1 MHMRQFILTL
11 LLATQSGVA
20 GAEAAQGEPRNEPIT
35 IWSDGTRLAG
45 NLWKPEGLAAD
56 EKRPAILLVH
66 GWGGLRSHLNQAY
79 APQFAQLGYVVL
91 TFDYRGWGD
100 SDGKLVRTGARP
112 QGDLTEYVLRVQEIR
127 EIVDPL
133 DQLEDIRA
141 AYYYL
146 LGDQNVDTGR
156 LAIWGSSLGG
166 GLALATAASLPG
178 FKVLIT
184 QIGSVNPQAGLDSRN
199 PQSPLSADSL
209 NRWRT
214 ARSRGEVP
222 PFPGSDSAME
232 GLRGS
237 PDWPEF
243 VRYDPFP
250 SRESL
255 TAATL
260 IIDAANEEL
269 FDIKRNGEALYLSI
283 KDRVTT
289 RYETLP
295 GTHYDIYRGEGY
307 QAALAMEM
315 DWLREHLPVSP
326 RRNIPQSR

>member
-1 MHMRQFILTL
+1 MRQFILSSL
-11 LLATQSGVA
+11 LLAAASTFLT
-20 GAEAAQGEPRNEPIT
+20 AEAAQGQPRSEPIT

-45 NLWKPEGLAAD
+45 DLWKPEGLAAE

-66 GWGGLRSHLNQAY
+66 GWGGLKSHLNQAY
-79 APQFAQLGYVVL
+79 APRFSELGYVVL
-91 TFDYRGWGD
+91 TFDYRGWGE
-100 SDGKLVRTGARP
+100 SDGKLVRTGAKP
-112 QGDLTEYVLRVQEIR
+112 QGDLTEYVLRVEEIR

-178 FKVLIT
+178 FQVLIS
-184 QIGSVNPQAGLDSRN
+184 QIGSVNPQAGLDSTN
-199 PQSPLSADSL
+199 PQSPLSAASMD
-209 NRWRT
+209 RWRT

-222 PFPGSDSAME
+222 PFPGADSAME

-243 VRYDPFP
+243 VRYDPFA

-269 FDIKRNGEALYLSI
+269 FDIRRNGEALYLSI
-283 KDRVTT
+283 RERVPT

-307 QAALAMEM
+307 QAAVDLAA
-315 DWLREHLPVSP
+315 DWLREHLPP
-326 RRNIPQSR
+326 TPSR